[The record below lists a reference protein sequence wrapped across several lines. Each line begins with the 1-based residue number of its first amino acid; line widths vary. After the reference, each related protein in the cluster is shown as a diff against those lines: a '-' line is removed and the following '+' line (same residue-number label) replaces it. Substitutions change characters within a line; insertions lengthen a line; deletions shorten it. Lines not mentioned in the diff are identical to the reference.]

1 MEAVEAGSR
10 PVVHEHEVT
19 QTERKEEQ
27 MFLGLRKT
35 DGISNEVFERKFNET
50 IFDTYRKVI
59 EGLVKD
65 GLLESNEYG
74 IRLTRKGRFV
84 GNEVFQQFLLED

>member
-1 MEAVEAGSR
+1 
-10 PVVHEHEVT
+10 
-19 QTERKEEQ
+19 

-35 DGISNEVFERKFNET
+35 DGVSNEVFERKFNET

-65 GLLESNEYG
+65 GL
-74 IRLTRKGRFV
+74 T
-84 GNEVFQQFLLED
+84 